1 MGSTAR
7 LEGAAPLA
15 VLTGEAPAPFTAQDG
30 VCRNNVMG
38 LYVHGLFEEGDL
50 AARLA
55 ALLMERKGLTPGQA
69 PALSWAAYRETQY
82 DRLADAMRAALDLPA
97 IYRMMEGSGRN

>member
-15 VLTGEAPAPFTAQDG
+15 ALTGEAPAPFTAQDG
-30 VCRNNVMG
+30 VCHNNVMG
-38 LYVHGLFEEGDL
+38 LYIHGLFEAGDL

-82 DRLADAMRAALDLPA
+82 DRLADTMRAALDLPA